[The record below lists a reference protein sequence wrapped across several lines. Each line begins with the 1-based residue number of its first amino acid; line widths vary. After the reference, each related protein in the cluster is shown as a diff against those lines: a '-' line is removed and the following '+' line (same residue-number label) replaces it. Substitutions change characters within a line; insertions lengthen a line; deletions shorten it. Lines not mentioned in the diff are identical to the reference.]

1 MGNPVGATR
10 ISAQSSL
17 KKIRLMPPIELPQFI
32 VVGPPRTGT
41 SWVHKVLEPH
51 TRLPVP
57 TKETRFFDLYYPKGI
72 DWYLSHFSDDNGNG
86 PMGEVAPTY
95 FVSAEARERI
105 ARTIPNAKLIFM
117 FRNPV
122 QRIVSLYRMKF
133 AYGMIP
139 WTFEDAL
146 EKDSELIGSSMY
158 YTQLTEWR
166 RMFSDEQIL
175 VTVYDDLSNNPEQ
188 FINSITEFIG
198 IPTITLDESM
208 LTPVY
213 SSERMTKPRSYLAT
227 RTATVLADWCKARRL
242 DQLVHS
248 VRNSRFIDL
257 ILGGGDP
264 LPETPPLAL
273 RQLSEK
279 LLPEVEGIETLLG
292 RRLETWKV
300 TEWS

>member
-1 MGNPVGATR
+1 M
-10 ISAQSSL
+10 S
-17 KKIRLMPPIELPQFI
+17 PIELPQFI

-41 SWVHKVLEPH
+41 SWVHKVLGPH

-57 TKETRFFDLYYPKGI
+57 TKETRFFDLYFSKGL
-72 DWYLSHFSDDNGNG
+72 DWYLSHFPDNGNG

-95 FVSAEARERI
+95 FVSAGARERI
-105 ARTIPNAKLIFM
+105 AETIPNAKLIFM

-122 QRIVSLYRMKF
+122 QRVVSLYRMKF

-146 EKDSELIGSSMY
+146 EKDSELIDSGMY
-158 YTQLTEWR
+158 YTQLAEWR
-166 RMFSDEQIL
+166 RMFSDEQML
-175 VTVYDDLSNNPEQ
+175 VTVYDDLIKDPQQ

-198 IPTITLDESM
+198 IPRITLDESM

-227 RTATVLADWCKARRL
+227 RTAIAIADWCKARRL
-242 DQLVHS
+242 DHLVHS
-248 VRNSRFIDL
+248 IRNSRFINL
-257 ILGGGDP
+257 FLGEGDP
-264 LPETPPLAL
+264 LPETSPSAL
-273 RQLSEK
+273 RQLSDK
-279 LLPEVEGIETLLG
+279 FLPEVEGIETLLG

-300 TEWS
+300 TE

>member
-1 MGNPVGATR
+1 MQT
-10 ISAQSSL
+10 
-17 KKIRLMPPIELPQFI
+17 IELPQFI

-41 SWVHKVLEPH
+41 TWVHKVLGPH

-57 TKETRFFDLYYPKGI
+57 TKETRFFDLYFSKGI
-72 DWYLSHFSDDNGNG
+72 DWYSSHFPDDGNG

-105 ARTIPNAKLIFM
+105 AQTIPDAKLIFM

-122 QRIVSLYRMKF
+122 QRVVSLYRMKF

-146 EKDSELIGSSMY
+146 EKDSELIDSGMY
-158 YTQLTEWR
+158 HTHLAEWR
-166 RMFSDEQIL
+166 RMFSDEQML
-175 VTVYDDLSNNPEQ
+175 FTVYDDLSNNPQQ

-198 IPTITLDESM
+198 VPTIILDESM
-208 LTPVY
+208 RTPVY
-213 SSERMTKPRSYLAT
+213 SSDRMTKPRSYLAT
-227 RTATVLADWCKARRL
+227 KTATVVADWCKARNL
-242 DQLVHS
+242 DHLVNS

-257 ILGGGDP
+257 FLGGGDP
-264 LPETPPLAL
+264 LPEMPPLAL
-273 RQLSEK
+273 KQLSEK
-279 LLPEVEGIETLLG
+279 FLPEVEGIETVLG

-300 TEWS
+300 TERL

>member
-1 MGNPVGATR
+1 
-10 ISAQSSL
+10 
-17 KKIRLMPPIELPQFI
+17 MPPIELPQFI

-41 SWVHKVLEPH
+41 SWVHKVLGPH

-57 TKETRFFDLYYPKGI
+57 TKETRFFDLYFSKGL
-72 DWYLSHFSDDNGNG
+72 DWYLSHFPANGNG

-105 ARTIPNAKLIFM
+105 ARTIPNTKLIFM

-122 QRIVSLYRMKF
+122 QRVISLYRMKL

-146 EKDSELIGSSMY
+146 EKDSELIDSGLY
-158 YTQLTEWR
+158 YTQLAEWR
-166 RMFSDEQIL
+166 RMFSDEQML
-175 VTVYDDLSNNPEQ
+175 VTVYDDLSNDPQQ

-198 IPTITLDESM
+198 IPAITLDESM

-227 RTATVLADWCKARRL
+227 RTATVVADWCKARRL

-248 VRNSRFIDL
+248 IRNSRFIDL
-257 ILGGGDP
+257 FLGEGDP
-264 LPETPPLAL
+264 LPETSPSAL

-279 LLPEVEGIETLLG
+279 FLPEVEGIETLLG
-292 RRLETWKV
+292 RRLENWKV
-300 TEWS
+300 TERS